1 MTFWRHNNKHRQ
13 QQIDSNSFQTWP
25 KKNICC
31 DRADVSFLKGA
42 QKSGKVAVLGDS
54 FALHQIFL

>member
-1 MTFWRHNNKHRQ
+1 MTFWRHNNKHSQ

-25 KKNICC
+25 KKIFV
-31 DRADVSFLKGA
+31 AIELMSVFLKGA